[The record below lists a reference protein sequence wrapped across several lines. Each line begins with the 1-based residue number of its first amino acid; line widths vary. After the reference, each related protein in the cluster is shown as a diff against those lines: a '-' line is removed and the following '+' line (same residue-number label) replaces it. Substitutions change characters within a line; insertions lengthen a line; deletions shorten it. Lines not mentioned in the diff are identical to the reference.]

1 MFLFLVVHLLVL
13 PFVLAVTTTTTTT
26 VLHRIYHP
34 LLPPVQFSIRGS
46 LLLSDGSVT
55 FSSAETVAHDLRY
68 FAESLQ
74 SLDGALYQIAL
85 ERKGDPT
92 QGHWSFS
99 SVNACHLPTHTE
111 DHLVLHLTNQGDPFA
126 VDYLVSPVPHNG
138 ACPDT
143 NIHPIAFPPF
153 ANTSVSVRS
162 QNFPPLPTLVTPP
175 PLTAEGEVI
184 KPEPEKSFFQK
195 YWMYIMIAIFALLL
209 TSGPEEESPRS
220 QQ

>member
-1 MFLFLVVHLLVL
+1 MVDTLSSYPLILGFGRDFVLDMFSIDYVISLMFLFLVVHLLVL

-99 SVNACHLPTHTE
+99 SVNAVRPSFSFPIRPALILYP
-111 DHLVLHLTNQGDPFA
+111 
-126 VDYLVSPVPHNG
+126 LVSSSHPHG
-138 ACPDT
+138 RSFSSSSDKPGRSFCRRLSRVT
-143 NIHPIAFPPF
+143 SPPQWRL
-153 ANTSVSVRS
+153 S
-162 QNFPPLPTLVTPP
+162 
-175 PLTAEGEVI
+175 
-184 KPEPEKSFFQK
+184 
-195 YWMYIMIAIFALLL
+195 
-209 TSGPEEESPRS
+209 
-220 QQ
+220 